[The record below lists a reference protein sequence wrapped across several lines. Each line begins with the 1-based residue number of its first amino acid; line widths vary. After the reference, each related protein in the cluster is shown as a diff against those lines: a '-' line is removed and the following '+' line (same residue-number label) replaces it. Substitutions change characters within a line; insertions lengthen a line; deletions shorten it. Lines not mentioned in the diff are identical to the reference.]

1 MDSFDPSVL
10 RNGILFFIIIASS
23 LCIHEWAH
31 AWVADKLGDPT
42 PHNDGRVTLNPLVHI
57 DLIGTI
63 IFPLF
68 CIFVLNGRF
77 FIGWARPV
85 NVNANYFR
93 HPARDDMLVTAAGPL
108 ANFIL
113 TLLSALV
120 GALAARHVAVAPEL
134 AFSVISINAWLF
146 VFNML
151 PIPPLDGGRI
161 LRYFVGMS
169 WDTFARISQWS
180 MFVLIAAFY
189 LVPPFVHV
197 FSFLIGLTSMPAM
210 MIFYNLAGL

>member
-1 MDSFDPSVL
+1 MESFDLTVL
-10 RNGILFFIIIASS
+10 RNGLLFFIILVSS

-42 PHNDGRVTLNPLVHI
+42 PHNEGRLTLNPVPHI

-68 CIFVLNGRF
+68 CIFVLDGRF

-85 NVNANYFR
+85 TVNPSYFK
-93 HPARDDMLVTAAGPL
+93 HPTRGDAIVTAAGPL
-108 ANFIL
+108 ANFAL
-113 TLLSALV
+113 TILSALV
-120 GALAARHVAVAPEL
+120 GAVAIRFLPATQDLAL
-134 AFSVISINAWLF
+134 GVISINAWLF

-151 PIPPLDGGRI
+151 PLPPLDGGRI
-161 LRYFVGMS
+161 LRYLVNMS

-180 MFVLIAAFY
+180 MFILIGAFY
-189 LVPPFVHV
+189 LIPPFAAL
-197 FSFLIGLTSMPAM
+197 FGILIGITATPAVLL
-210 MIFYNLAGL
+210 FSLLARI